1 MNKKKIFDIIA
12 LCLFVFL
19 CILFIEVNNCV
30 QNKHQANMQLSQQI
44 CDKQKQLDS
53 YADSV
58 DKAHELTKDCDDF
71 MNIVY
76 KDMYNYTVEN
86 LNNGNIDG
94 KEAEKEFS
102 DLLSVTQ
109 GKYDEF
115 VRKQND
121 VYNDDL
127 TDEQKEIIKR
137 ELDAYDK
144 KFNERI
150 DSLNKTIQNIN
161 AHKKVD
167 LHTI

>member
-1 MNKKKIFDIIA
+1 MNKKRVLDFIA
-12 LCLFVFL
+12 LCLFVFF
-19 CILFIEVNNCV
+19 CILFIKVNNHV
-30 QNKHQANMQLSQQI
+30 ENQNQENMQLEQQI
-44 CDKQKQLDS
+44 CDKQKQLDTCS
-53 YADSV
+53 DSV

-76 KDMYNYTVEN
+76 KDMYNYTVQH
-86 LNNGNIDG
+86 LNDGDIDG

-102 DLLSVTQ
+102 DLLLVTQ

-127 TDEQKEIIKR
+127 TDEQKETIKR
-137 ELDAYDK
+137 ELDTYDK

-150 DSLNKTIQNIN
+150 ESLNKTIQNIN

-167 LHTI
+167 LHKS